1 MYFQLRAG
9 VIRGLPPNISFTPQL
24 SIPYSSDLTFGMNY
38 FNNSVHVTTPNTMPH
53 AYSAQND
60 LINGAS
66 PIFNNAGGVA
76 VSNTSASRA
85 GRPRGSRNKPR
96 GEDSAPI
103 TVILKVPRGV
113 DLIDWV
119 VSYASS
125 KKAHLTILCGSGNV
139 LRADL
144 SHMGSQAPPI
154 TFTEPLSLI
163 TMSGMFLFSGSK
175 DGPLALFNVTLGRLS
190 GDIVSGTA
198 VSMITMDEVTLTAT
212 VFYNPE
218 MLAVRATEEMAME
231 SNYNLLSGR
240 NLKWSVV
247 LSFEPGTDVIKALVQ
262 FARYYSLNF
271 SVLCCSGLVS
281 EVDIGNSRSHPLSVD
296 VLGNFQ
302 IISFS
307 GTCNGRVANS
317 LDDIQKSFV
326 VSMVSQ
332 NNVLTNGTVVKSMK
346 AASYVTVVALAK
358 DA

>member
-1 MYFQLRAG
+1 MYFQLGAG

-24 SIPYSSDLTFGMNY
+24 SIPYSSDLTFG
-38 FNNSVHVTTPNTMPH
+38 
-53 AYSAQND
+53 
-60 LINGAS
+60 
-66 PIFNNAGGVA
+66 GVA
-76 VSNTSASRA
+76 VSNTSASRP

-247 LSFEPGTDVIKALVQ
+247 LSFEPGTDVIKAL
-262 FARYYSLNF
+262 
-271 SVLCCSGLVS
+271 
-281 EVDIGNSRSHPLSVD
+281 
-296 VLGNFQ
+296 
-302 IISFS
+302 
-307 GTCNGRVANS
+307 
-317 LDDIQKSFV
+317 KSFV